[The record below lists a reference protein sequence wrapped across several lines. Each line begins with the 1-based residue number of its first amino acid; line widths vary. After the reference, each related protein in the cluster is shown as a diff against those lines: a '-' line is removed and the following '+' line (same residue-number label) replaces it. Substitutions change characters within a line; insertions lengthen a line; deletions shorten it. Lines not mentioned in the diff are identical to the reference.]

1 MEPDKV
7 KRAPNVMALVSH
19 FNQVRSACGWR
30 ASSSVLLTRVPL
42 RFAGSAM
49 VHNANCQRG
58 VGAQTGVCHGPHRQ
72 DRSGTHILGLF
83 PPMSNRP
90 QSHVVGPS

>member
-30 ASSSVLLTRVPL
+30 ASSSVLLMP
-42 RFAGSAM
+42 GSPS
-49 VHNANCQRG
+49 
-58 VGAQTGVCHGPHRQ
+58 VCVCRQ
-72 DRSGTHILGLF
+72 CNGS
-83 PPMSNRP
+83 
-90 QSHVVGPS
+90 